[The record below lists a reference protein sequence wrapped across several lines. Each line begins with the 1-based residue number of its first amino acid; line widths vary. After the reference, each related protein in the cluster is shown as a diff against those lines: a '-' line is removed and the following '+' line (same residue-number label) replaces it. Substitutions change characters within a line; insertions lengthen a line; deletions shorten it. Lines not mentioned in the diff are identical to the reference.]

1 MLRIFLVDLVKLN
14 PSVSQVGFNVGDAEV
29 ACPGLVCTYSGSGL
43 QGILIV
49 HMCVLEFDEGV
60 YITARV
66 CAPKFVMARKYT
78 QKKRA
83 EQQGETRR
91 RIAQAALD
99 LHRQYGPARTTVS
112 MVAARADVQRHTLY
126 SHFPDER
133 SLLQACSGLHLEQD
147 PPPDAVSWSSIAN
160 HDDRLTFALSAI
172 YAWYERN
179 ADLIAAVL
187 RDAEVHEATRE
198 IVEVRLGPAIDAWR
212 ASLSDVD
219 DPPQRKSMLGLAL
232 SFYSWRT
239 LSREAGPDQAARL
252 MVQAVMSAEVR

>member
-1 MLRIFLVDLVKLN
+1 
-14 PSVSQVGFNVGDAEV
+14 
-29 ACPGLVCTYSGSGL
+29 
-43 QGILIV
+43 
-49 HMCVLEFDEGV
+49 
-60 YITARV
+60 
-66 CAPKFVMARKYT
+66 MARKYT

-99 LHRQYGPARTTVS
+99 LHRQHGPARTTVS

-147 PPPDAVSWSSIAN
+147 PPPDPASWSVIAN
-160 HDDRLTFALSAI
+160 REDRLRAALSAI

-179 ADLIAAVL
+179 EDLIAAVL

-198 IVEVRLGPAIDAWR
+198 IVEVRLGPVINAWR
-212 ASLSDVD
+212 ASLSAVD
-219 DPPQRKSMLGLAL
+219 DPPQVSAMLGLAM
-232 SFYSWRT
+232 SFHSWRT
-239 LSREAGPDQAARL
+239 LSGGVGSDQAARL
-252 MVQAVMSAEVR
+252 MARSVVSAELT

>member
-1 MLRIFLVDLVKLN
+1 
-14 PSVSQVGFNVGDAEV
+14 
-29 ACPGLVCTYSGSGL
+29 
-43 QGILIV
+43 
-49 HMCVLEFDEGV
+49 
-60 YITARV
+60 
-66 CAPKFVMARKYT
+66 MARKYT

-147 PPPDAVSWSSIAN
+147 PPPDPVSWCSIAKRE
-160 HDDRLTFALSAI
+160 DRLTLALDTI

-179 ADLIAAVL
+179 EDLIAAVL

-198 IVEVRLGPAIDAWR
+198 IVEVRLGPVIDDWR
-212 ASLSDVD
+212 ASLSVVD
-219 DPPQRKSMLGLAL
+219 DSRQRKSMLGLAL
-232 SFYSWRT
+232 SFHTWRT
-239 LSREAGPDQAARL
+239 LSGQAEPRQAARL
-252 MVQAVMSAEVR
+252 MARAVLSAERT